1 MIQWNLRI
9 KMLLVIGLV
18 IFVVLGTSA
27 YVQLQMMKQDF
38 LDTIECVLKRSHR
51 TSLMEFWK

>member
-27 YVQLQMMKQDF
+27 YVQKTDDETRF
-38 LDTIECVLKRSHR
+38 SRYD
-51 TSLMEFWK
+51 